1 MRRTCARGLQLSAS
15 SRPAMNDPICPLLR
29 RRSYLGRLRLGLMR
43 AVQGIGSSSQEAG
56 DLDDFY
62 Y

>member
-1 MRRTCARGLQLSAS
+1 
-15 SRPAMNDPICPLLR
+15 MNDPICPLLR